1 MTLRRRIPKPA
12 DTPFAPR
19 AAGAVAVL
27 NALTIDVEEHFQAH
41 AFASAIPR
49 DTWDRQ
55 ESRVVASTRRITAL
69 LAEHGVRATFFVL
82 GWVADRHPELVRE
95 LVAAGH
101 EVGSHGYAHELVY
114 RQTRDEFATDLAR
127 ASEAIRRAL
136 GPDGCDAVLLG
147 YRAPAF
153 SVTDDSGWALDVVRD
168 QGFRYDS
175 SVVPVA
181 VKDGAMN
188 AALRGGKRRGLA
200 GVGRFAARHGNG
212 LWEMPPSTVALGGR
226 NWPVAGGGYLR
237 LLPLFL
243 TQGAIRRINSEGHP
257 AVVYLHPWEVDAEQP
272 EVAGAPPLA
281 RFRHGVNL
289 HRTESRLHRL
299 LETFRFGPMRD
310 VFAAELAH

>member
-1 MTLRRRIPKPA
+1 M
-12 DTPFAPR
+12 
-19 AAGAVAVL
+19 L

-55 ESRVVASTRRITAL
+55 ESRVVANTRRLIAL
-69 LAEHGVRATFFVL
+69 LGEHGVRATFFVL
-82 GWVADRHPELVRE
+82 GWVADRHPALVRD
-95 LVAAGH
+95 LLAAGH

-114 RQTRDEFATDLAR
+114 ELTREEFASDLAR
-127 ASEAIRRAL
+127 ASDAIRRAAGAAGVPAHGAGSGVNGL
-136 GPDGCDAVLLG
+136 LLG

-153 SVTDDSGWALDVVRD
+153 SVTDDASWALDVVRE

-175 SVVPVA
+175 SVVPVV

-188 AALRGGKRRGLA
+188 SALRGGKKRGLA
-200 GVGRFAARHGNG
+200 GVGRFAARRGDG
-212 LWEMPPSTVALGGR
+212 LWEIPPSTLALGGR

-237 LLPLFL
+237 LLPLFV
-243 TQGAIRRINSEGHP
+243 TSGAIRRINGEGQP

-272 EVAGAPPLA
+272 EVAAVPALS

-289 HRTESRLHRL
+289 HRTEGRLRRL
-299 LETFRFGPMRD
+299 LETFRFGAMRD
-310 VFAAELAH
+310 VFASELAQ